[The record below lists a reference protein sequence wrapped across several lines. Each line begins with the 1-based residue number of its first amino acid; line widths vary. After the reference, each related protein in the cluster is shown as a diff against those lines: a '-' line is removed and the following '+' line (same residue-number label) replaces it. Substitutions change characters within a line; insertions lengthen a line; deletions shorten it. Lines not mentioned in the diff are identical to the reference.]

1 MKEQYPKELCD
12 IIRHLSTEK
21 KREYFGVVKS
31 VSDDNKRAEVEIQS
45 IGAISLLNKT
55 GERLA
60 VEDSVLVYATNGN
73 LSNAFIM
80 LRYGASNSD
89 GGGSTVVSDYRQL
102 SNLPSIN
109 GVTLVGNNTSES
121 LKITAT
127 NADTVDNK
135 HASDFVQLDGS
146 QTVRGNKT
154 FSGAVEMQGNVTAKT
169 PEPSDNST
177 NIATTAFVKAQ
188 DYASGNHTHSDASTS
203 SSGFMSVMDKTK
215 LDGIAEN
222 ANNYAHPSTHPAS
235 MIHMSSGETLQSLF
249 DQAISITDWND
260 AINPGFYYSA
270 NNAANAPT
278 FTGGSGLYGFVFCYN
293 KQVRQVVMPQFGNDC
308 KVRFCNTY
316 DSNTWYSWQPL
327 LPNASTSVNGLMS
340 SLDKTKL
347 NGAASLASPA
357 FTGIPTAPTPTTS
370 TNSDQIATAA
380 FVKNQKYY
388 QLSDYVSADCYVNGQ
403 PKYRKIATCTGV
415 ESTRSLCSVDYTGV
429 GEKISKGSVLFN
441 TTQVQLT
448 STYGALNQEFAIVVN
463 GKTVDLYVRT
473 GIEGKLYQLR
483 KGPCFNWWADRSAG
497 DITDNLSF
505 TSNNMS
511 SSVNDVDLSMNG
523 IVTGTIYYS
532 QTV

>member
-169 PEPSDNST
+169 PERC
-177 NIATTAFVKAQ
+177 V
-188 DYASGNHTHSDASTS
+188 
-203 SSGFMSVMDKTK
+203 
-215 LDGIAEN
+215 
-222 ANNYAHPSTHPAS
+222 
-235 MIHMSSGETLQSLF
+235 
-249 DQAISITDWND
+249 
-260 AINPGFYYSA
+260 
-270 NNAANAPT
+270 
-278 FTGGSGLYGFVFCYN
+278 
-293 KQVRQVVMPQFGNDC
+293 
-308 KVRFCNTY
+308 
-316 DSNTWYSWQPL
+316 
-327 LPNASTSVNGLMS
+327 
-340 SLDKTKL
+340 
-347 NGAASLASPA
+347 
-357 FTGIPTAPTPTTS
+357 
-370 TNSDQIATAA
+370 
-380 FVKNQKYY
+380 
-388 QLSDYVSADCYVNGQ
+388 
-403 PKYRKIATCTGV
+403 
-415 ESTRSLCSVDYTGV
+415 
-429 GEKISKGSVLFN
+429 
-441 TTQVQLT
+441 
-448 STYGALNQEFAIVVN
+448 
-463 GKTVDLYVRT
+463 
-473 GIEGKLYQLR
+473 
-483 KGPCFNWWADRSAG
+483 
-497 DITDNLSF
+497 
-505 TSNNMS
+505 
-511 SSVNDVDLSMNG
+511 
-523 IVTGTIYYS
+523 
-532 QTV
+532 